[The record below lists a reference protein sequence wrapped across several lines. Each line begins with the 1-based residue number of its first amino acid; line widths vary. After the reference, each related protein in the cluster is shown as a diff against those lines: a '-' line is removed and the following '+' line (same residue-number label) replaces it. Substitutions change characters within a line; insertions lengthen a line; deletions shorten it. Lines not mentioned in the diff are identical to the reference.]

1 MFQNI
6 TQIVKSRLFLM
17 ILNGDK
23 RARSETL
30 AWRAKTSGQ
39 QHYLAVE
46 NLSA

>member
-6 TQIVKSRLFLM
+6 TQIVKSKLFLI

-23 RARSETL
+23 RVRSETL